1 MKDWLKKLPLME
13 WTSNDPVVPVLRLHG
28 TIGMPASALS
38 RSLSLANQ
46 AAHIETAF
54 SVKNAKAVA
63 LQINSPGGSPV
74 QSMQIHHRIR
84 QLSEEKEIPVFAFAE
99 DVAASGGYIL
109 ALAADEIYAD
119 ASSIIGSIGVISAGF
134 GFDKMIEK
142 IGVDR
147 RVYTSGESKSILD
160 PFRPENPDD
169 IARLK
174 EIQNEIHA
182 AFIDLVRSRRG
193 KSLNDG
199 SENLFSG
206 AFWTGT
212 KAKDLG
218 LIDDLGDVR
227 TLMRKRFGDD
237 VKLKL
242 IGARERWWS
251 QKDQRVV
258 GLRGFS
264 LPSVPRSFADDAL
277 ASLEIRAL
285 WQRFGL

>member
-1 MKDWLKKLPLME
+1 MKDWLKKLPFME

-28 TIGMPASALS
+28 TIGMPASSFS

-46 AAHIETAF
+46 AAHIEAAF

-74 QSMQIHHRIR
+74 QSMQIHNRIR

-169 IARLK
+169 ISRLK
-174 EIQNEIHA
+174 EIQNEIHTS
-182 AFIDLVRSRRG
+182 FIDLVRARRG
-193 KSLNDG
+193 DTLNDRD
-199 SENLFSG
+199 ENLFSG

-218 LIDDLGDVR
+218 LIDDLGDLR

-258 GLRGFS
+258 GLRGLS
-264 LPSVPRSFADDAL
+264 LPSIQFSLADDAL
-277 ASLEIRAL
+277 AAVEVRAL